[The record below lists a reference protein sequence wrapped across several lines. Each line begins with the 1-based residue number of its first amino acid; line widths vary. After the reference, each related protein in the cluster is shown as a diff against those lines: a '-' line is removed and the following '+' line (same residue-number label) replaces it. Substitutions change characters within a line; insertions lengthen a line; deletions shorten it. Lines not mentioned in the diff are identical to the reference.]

1 MTAQARWQAFSY
13 DALPQLP
20 AEAAKWAAALARAR
34 LRIPSA
40 VTLAAKGVGEVEI
53 RPDHVVLSPSEPG
66 NEGGLDGMD
75 WFSVEC
81 DGQRGWVGV
90 GHRVSLAMVHAILGG
105 PAPSVLRPLGRGERG
120 VMAAILLSALDA
132 IGVSHRVELGLGVS
146 SGPPDPGP
154 DRLVVGGS
162 VRTAAGLGGRA
173 VLLIPVAWLADVAGT
188 GPITAHLDGLV
199 GSATLELARSDLL
212 GAALAAAVVG
222 DAVAFGGIPGIQ
234 ADHPWPAYLRVG
246 DFAAPAC
253 LAADGT
259 LTMVGPFIQAEEDT
273 KPMASQDEKS
283 RYKPEEPS
291 SSEVAQVL
299 ASAPVEV
306 VAEIGRFTLRGDELA
321 GLMKGGVLSLG
332 PRRTEAIELRVGG
345 QLWAVGELV
354 SVGDEL
360 GVRIL
365 RLHAG

>member
-13 DALPQLP
+13 DALPRLP
-20 AEAAKWAAALARAR
+20 AQAAKWTAVLARAR

-40 VTLAAKGVGEVEI
+40 VAIAAKGVGEIEI
-53 RPDHVVLSPSEPG
+53 HPDHLAIASDASG
-66 NEGGLDGMD
+66 NVASDGMD
-75 WFSVEC
+75 WFSLEC
-81 DGQRGWVGV
+81 DRQRGWMGV
-90 GHRVSLAMVHAILGG
+90 DHRVSLALVHAVLGG
-105 PAPSVLRPLGRGERG
+105 PAPASIRPLGSGERG

-132 IGVSHRVELGLGVS
+132 MGVSQMVELGLGVS
-146 SGPPDPGP
+146 SEPPHPSP
-154 DRLVVGGS
+154 ARLVLGGS
-162 VRTAAGLGGRA
+162 VRTTVGLGGRVA
-173 VLLIPVAWLADVAGT
+173 LVIPVAWLANIAGN
-188 GPITAHLDGLV
+188 GPIAAHLDGLAA
-199 GSATLELARSDLL
+199 SATLELARTDLL
-212 GAALAAAVVG
+212 GAAFATTAVG
-222 DAVAFGGIPGIQ
+222 DAVVFDGIPGIQ
-234 ADHPWPAYLRVG
+234 ADCPWPACLRVG

-259 LTMVGPFIQAEEDT
+259 LTMVGPIVQAEEET
-273 KPMASQDEKS
+273 KPMASQDEKP
-283 RYKPEEPS
+283 RHKPVEPP

-332 PRRTEAIELRVGG
+332 PRRTEAIQLRVGG

>member
-13 DALPQLP
+13 DALPRLP

-40 VTLAAKGVGEVEI
+40 VTIAANGVGEVEI
-53 RPDHVVLSPSEPG
+53 RPDHVSIPSEASR
-66 NEGGLDGMD
+66 NGGGDGMN
-75 WFSVEC
+75 WFSVDC
-81 DGQRGWVGV
+81 DGQRGWLGV
-90 GHRVSLAMVHAILGG
+90 GHRVSLALVHAVLGG
-105 PAPSVLRPLGRGERG
+105 PAPVVIRPLGRGERG
-120 VMAAILLSALDA
+120 VMAAILLSAFDT
-132 IGVSHRVELGLGVS
+132 IGISQRVELGLRVW
-146 SGPPDPGP
+146 SGPPEPGP
-154 DRLVVGGS
+154 DRLVVAGS

-188 GPITAHLDGLV
+188 GPIAGHLDGLV
-199 GSATLELARSDLL
+199 ASATLELARSDLL
-212 GAALAAAVVG
+212 GAALAAAAVG
-222 DAVAFGGIPGIQ
+222 DAVVFGGIPGIQ
-234 ADHPWPAYLRVG
+234 ADHPWPACLRVG

-273 KPMASQDEKS
+273 KPMASQDEKAQG
-283 RYKPEEPS
+283 KPVQPS

-299 ASAPVEV
+299 ASAPVAV

-321 GLMKGGVLSLG
+321 GLMTGGVLSLG
-332 PRRTEAIELRVGG
+332 PRRTDAIELRVGG
-345 QLWAVGELV
+345 QIWAVGELV

-360 GVRIL
+360 GVRVL